1 MQLPKV
7 RLALRSVRL
16 LAALLVCLAG
26 GSILL
31 FMNSAPNRTAPPQ
44 RPGKS
49 YIIMEGVDINSN
61 GAGRLPPALSR
72 SERRVLLPPD
82 LQSGMRP

>member
-1 MQLPKV
+1 MRLPKV
-7 RLALRSVRL
+7 RLTLRIVRI

-26 GSILL
+26 SSILL
-31 FMNSAPNRTAPPQ
+31 FMNSAPNHSAPPQ

-49 YIIMEGVDINSN
+49 YFIMEGVDINSN
-61 GAGRLPPALSR
+61 GAGRLPPALPR

-82 LQSGMRP
+82 LQSGQRP